1 METLDQELV
10 QNILTVI
17 DDHLDRGIL
26 PVHND
31 HLRSV
36 SQDVEVLDYLLVMKK
51 DGLISGDVITKGEK
65 GTPYRMTNIRL
76 TYLGIKQL
84 RSYV

>member
-1 METLDQELV
+1 MKTLDQELV
-10 QNILTVI
+10 QNILIEI
-17 DDHLDRGIL
+17 DHHLDRGIL

-36 SQDVEVLDYLLVMKK
+36 SQDEEVMDYLLVMKK
-51 DGLISGDVITKGEK
+51 DGLISGDIITKGEK
-65 GTPYRMTNIRL
+65 SIPYRMTNIRL

-84 RSYV
+84 RH

>member
-1 METLDQELV
+1 MKTLDEELV
-10 QNILTVI
+10 QHILTVI
-17 DDHLDRGIL
+17 DDHLERGIL

-31 HLRSV
+31 HLRGL
-36 SQDVEVLDYLLVMKK
+36 SQNGEVLDYLLVMKK

-65 GTPYRMTNIRL
+65 STPYRMTNIRL